1 MSKCRARVERIS
13 IQTRDEAF
21 QSFHPKRFK
30 SNSQKTGGSS
40 LKVNGSLITHPPEVL
55 QHWIEHFSVLVPTLQ
70 DVQEK
75 IPIIEAQTHVDS
87 NITLDT
93 PFALEEVEAAI
104 NRLKKD
110 SSGGPDTLSPHHLR
124 HAGSHLKEWLCKIFN
139 SITDL
144 EAIPASFKA
153 GIVIPVYKG
162 KGKDPLSPKSYR
174 GITLTSVMAKVLEF
188 LLLDRILPVLNDNNL
203 PKRPTKRE
211 SHAQMPSSYARKS
224 SLSEFAIRGSQ

>member
-1 MSKCRARVERIS
+1 M
-13 IQTRDEAF
+13 
-21 QSFHPKRFK
+21 
-30 SNSQKTGGSS
+30 
-40 LKVNGSLITHPPEVL
+40 
-55 QHWIEHFSVLVPTLQ
+55 
-70 DVQEK
+70 
-75 IPIIEAQTHVDS
+75 DS

-110 SSGGPDTLSPHHLR
+110 SSGGPDSLSPHHLR

-162 KGKDPLSPKSYR
+162 KGKDPLSPKS
-174 GITLTSVMAKVLEF
+174 
-188 LLLDRILPVLNDNNL
+188 
-203 PKRPTKRE
+203 
-211 SHAQMPSSYARKS
+211 
-224 SLSEFAIRGSQ
+224 